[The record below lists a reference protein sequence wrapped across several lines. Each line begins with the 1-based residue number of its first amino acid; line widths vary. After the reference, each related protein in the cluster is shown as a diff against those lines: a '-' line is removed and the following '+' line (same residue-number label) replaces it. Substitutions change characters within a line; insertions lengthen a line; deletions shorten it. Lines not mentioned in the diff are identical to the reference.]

1 MINNINNLKESDTDG
16 DEDKK
21 IINEIIDEINIE
33 IRALDYSNFKDIDQ
47 FDKDDDSS
55 TNLLNSLSKQVM

>member
-1 MINNINNLKESDTDG
+1 MINNINNLKESDTENN
-16 DEDKK
+16 EDKK

-47 FDKDDDSS
+47 FDKDDE
-55 TNLLNSLSKQVM
+55 